1 MCFFNIFYIYAK
13 KREPNSFLHKKFVF
27 LKSIGQTFGTAKFE
41 NITSTGLCSCLFL
54 YVTFNVPDMNV
65 AQLLFAAADLK
76 LLLSIGYILFVMV
89 TIAVIIHDKRDPVK
103 ALSWIIVISLLPVVG
118 FILYIV
124 FGRNHRK
131 QKIFNRKEL
140 HDLEQI
146 DALSRQQIYE
156 INNAAILHKPEISD
170 NRDIITLLLNSNK
183 ALLTMHNEVTVLNDG
198 KETFDEIR
206 RSLHNARSSI
216 HMEYY
221 IIEDDPLGREIADIL
236 IDKAHAGVEVRVI
249 YDDVGSWGLG
259 RKFIKNLRRAGVQVQ
274 CFMPVVF
281 PWLTS
286 HVNYRNHR
294 KILVVDGKIGF
305 TGGINIAQRYL
316 TGTRLGPWRDT
327 HLKLE
332 GEAVGIL
339 QIIFMTD
346 WFFVSKE
353 KLIDYPKYLPKTQ
366 VKTETPIQIVTS
378 GPDSDWASIMQA
390 FFSAITHAQ
399 HHIYISS
406 PYFLPNEAILTAI
419 KVASLSGIDVRIMIP
434 SRSDSKIVYW
444 ASRSYIEELIDANV
458 KVYLYRQG
466 FNHSKLIMI
475 DGKFSSVGTAN
486 MDIRSFEDNF
496 EVSAILYDKAITEE
510 LEERFLYDLQRS
522 RLVTREYWESR
533 PNLHNFYEALSRLF
547 SPLL

>member
-1 MCFFNIFYIYAK
+1 M
-13 KREPNSFLHKKFVF
+13 
-27 LKSIGQTFGTAKFE
+27 AKFFVGFIIFAYSPIR
-41 NITSTGLCSCLFL
+41 N
-54 YVTFNVPDMNV
+54 PDMQEV
-65 AQLLFAAADLK
+65 MLTIGWADLK
-76 LLLSIGYILFVMV
+76 SFLSVGYILFVIV
-89 TIAVIIHDKRDPVK
+89 TIAVIIHDKREPVK

-118 FILYIV
+118 FVFYIV

-131 QKIFNRKEL
+131 QKLFNRKEL

-156 INNAAILHKPEISD
+156 INHPSLLHKSEISD
-170 NRDIITLLLNSNK
+170 HRDTITLLLNSNK
-183 ALLTMHNEVTVLNDG
+183 ALLTVHNRVRVLNDG
-198 KETFDEIR
+198 AETFDEIR
-206 RSLHNARSSI
+206 RALRQARESI

-221 IIEDDPLGREIADIL
+221 IIEDDELGREIADIL
-236 IDKAHAGVEVRVI
+236 IAKAAEGVEVRLI

-259 RKFIKNLRRAGVQVQ
+259 RKYLGRLRRAGVEVR

-294 KILVVDGKIGF
+294 KILVVDGRVGF
-305 TGGINIAQRYL
+305 TGGINIAQRY
-316 TGTRLGPWRDT
+316 
-327 HLKLE
+327 
-332 GEAVGIL
+332 I
-339 QIIFMTD
+339 
-346 WFFVSKE
+346 
-353 KLIDYPKYLPKTQ
+353 LPKTH
-366 VKTETPIQIVTS
+366 VRDETMIQIVTS

-390 FFSAITHAQ
+390 FFSAISHAQ

-406 PYFLPNEAILTAI
+406 PYFLPNEAILTAV

-444 ASRSYIEELIDANV
+444 ASRSYIGELIEANV
-458 KVYLYRQG
+458 KVYLYRKG

-475 DGKFSSVGTAN
+475 DGRFASVGTAN

-496 EVSAILYDKAITEE
+496 EVSAILYDRAITES
-510 LEERFLYDLQRS
+510 LEADFLRDLERS

-533 PNLHNFYEALSRLF
+533 PLLHNMYEAMSRLF

>member
-1 MCFFNIFYIYAK
+1 M
-13 KREPNSFLHKKFVF
+13 
-27 LKSIGQTFGTAKFE
+27 AKFFVGFIIFAYSPIR
-41 NITSTGLCSCLFL
+41 N
-54 YVTFNVPDMNV
+54 PDMQEV
-65 AQLLFAAADLK
+65 MLTIGWADLK
-76 LLLSIGYILFVMV
+76 SFLSVGYILFVIV
-89 TIAVIIHDKRDPVK
+89 TIAVIIHDKREPVK

-118 FILYIV
+118 FVFYIV

-131 QKIFNRKEL
+131 QKLFNRKEL

-156 INNAAILHKPEISD
+156 INHPSLLHKSEISD
-170 NRDIITLLLNSNK
+170 HRDTITLLLNSNK
-183 ALLTMHNEVTVLNDG
+183 ALLTVHNRVRVLNDG
-198 KETFDEIR
+198 AETFDEIR
-206 RSLHNARSSI
+206 RALRQARESI

-221 IIEDDPLGREIADIL
+221 IIEDDELGREIADIL
-236 IDKAHAGVEVRVI
+236 IAKAAEGVEVRLI

-259 RKFIKNLRRAGVQVQ
+259 RKYLGRLRRAGVEVR

-294 KILVVDGKIGF
+294 KILVVDGRVGF
-305 TGGINIAQRYL
+305 TGGINIAQRYI
-316 TGTRLGPWRDT
+316 TGTKLGPWRDT
-327 HLKLE
+327 HLRLE
-332 GEAVGIL
+332 GEAVGML
-339 QIIFMTD
+339 QIVFITD
-346 WFFVSKE
+346 WFFVTK
-353 KLIDYPKYLPKTQ
+353 KLLADYDKYLPKTH
-366 VKTETPIQIVTS
+366 VRDETMIQIVTS

-390 FFSAITHAQ
+390 FFSAISHAQ

-406 PYFLPNEAILTAI
+406 PYFLPNEAILTAV

-444 ASRSYIEELIDANV
+444 ASRSYIGELIEANV
-458 KVYLYRQG
+458 KVYLYRKG

-475 DGKFSSVGTAN
+475 DGRFASVGTAN

-496 EVSAILYDKAITEE
+496 EVSAILYDRAITES
-510 LEERFLYDLQRS
+510 LEADFLRDLERS
-522 RLVTREYWESR
+522 RLVTRESWESR
-533 PNLHNFYEALSRLF
+533 PLLHNMYEAMSRLF

>member
-1 MCFFNIFYIYAK
+1 M
-13 KREPNSFLHKKFVF
+13 E
-27 LKSIGQTFGTAKFE
+27 SIGQDL
-41 NITSTGLCSCLFL
+41 TGLNWETALFVDSDSHFSYTL
-54 YVTFNVPDMNV
+54 IFNVPDMNG

-76 LLLSIGYILFVMV
+76 PLLSIGYILFVMV

-118 FILYIV
+118 FVLYIV

-156 INNAAILHKPEISD
+156 INNAAIFHKTEISD

-183 ALLTMHNEVTVLNDG
+183 ALLTIHNEVMVLNDG

-206 RSLHNARSSI
+206 RSLLNAKSSI

-236 IDKAHAGVEVRVI
+236 IEKALAGVEVRVI
-249 YDDVGSWGLG
+249 YDDVGSWGLS
-259 RKFIKNLRRAGVQVQ
+259 RKFTKRLRRAGVQVK

-294 KILVVDGKIGF
+294 KILVIDGKIGF

-332 GEAVGIL
+332 GEAVGML

-353 KLIDYPKYLPKTQ
+353 KLIDYPRYLPKTQ

-458 KVYLYRQG
+458 KVYLYRRG

-496 EVSAILYDKAITEE
+496 EVSAILYDKGITEE

-522 RLVTREYWESR
+522 RLVTREYWDSR
-533 PNLHNFYEALSRLF
+533 PTLHNFYEALSRLF

>member
-1 MCFFNIFYIYAK
+1 
-13 KREPNSFLHKKFVF
+13 
-27 LKSIGQTFGTAKFE
+27 
-41 NITSTGLCSCLFL
+41 
-54 YVTFNVPDMNV
+54 
-65 AQLLFAAADLK
+65 
-76 LLLSIGYILFVMV
+76 
-89 TIAVIIHDKRDPVK
+89 
-103 ALSWIIVISLLPVVG
+103 
-118 FILYIV
+118 
-124 FGRNHRK
+124 
-131 QKIFNRKEL
+131 
-140 HDLEQI
+140 
-146 DALSRQQIYE
+146 
-156 INNAAILHKPEISD
+156 
-170 NRDIITLLLNSNK
+170 
-183 ALLTMHNEVTVLNDG
+183 
-198 KETFDEIR
+198 
-206 RSLHNARSSI
+206 
-216 HMEYY
+216 MEYY

-236 IDKAHAGVEVRVI
+236 IEKALAGVEVRVI

-259 RKFIKNLRRAGVQVQ
+259 RKFTKRLRRAGVQVK

-294 KILVVDGKIGF
+294 KILVIDGKIGF

-332 GEAVGIL
+332 GEAVGML

-353 KLIDYPKYLPKTQ
+353 KLIDYPRYLPKTQ

-458 KVYLYRQG
+458 KVYLYRRG

>member
-1 MCFFNIFYIYAK
+1 MSRKLK
-13 KREPNSFLHKKFVF
+13 KML
-27 LKSIGQTFGTAKFE
+27 
-41 NITSTGLCSCLFL
+41 LC
-54 YVTFNVPDMNV
+54 
-65 AQLLFAAADLK
+65 
-76 LLLSIGYILFVMV
+76 LLLIAALCVVYELWLAPYLAVLNGEPVQDSTQAEVSEVPGITVQAREGLKEAYKVDGLNVSISGPEPRTAIGYLG
-89 TIAVIIHDKRDPVK
+89 P
-103 ALSWIIVISLLPVVG
+103 
-118 FILYIV
+118 
-124 FGRNHRK
+124 NH
-131 QKIFNRKEL
+131 FL
-140 HDLEQI
+140 
-146 DALSRQQIYE
+146 
-156 INNAAILHKPEISD
+156 
-170 NRDIITLLLNSNK
+170 
-183 ALLTMHNEVTVLNDG
+183 
-198 KETFDEIR
+198 
-206 RSLHNARSSI
+206 
-216 HMEYY
+216 
-221 IIEDDPLGREIADIL
+221 
-236 IDKAHAGVEVRVI
+236 
-249 YDDVGSWGLG
+249 
-259 RKFIKNLRRAGVQVQ
+259 
-274 CFMPVVF
+274 
-281 PWLTS
+281 
-286 HVNYRNHR
+286 
-294 KILVVDGKIGF
+294 ILVVDGRIGF

-316 TGTRLGPWRDT
+316 TGNRLGPWRDT

-332 GEAVGIL
+332 GEAVGML

-353 KLIDYPKYLPKTQ
+353 RLIDYPKYLPKTH

-458 KVYLYRQG
+458 KVYLYRRG

-496 EVSAILYDKAITEE
+496 EVSAILYDKGITEE

-522 RLVTREYWESR
+522 RLVTREYWDSR
-533 PNLHNFYEALSRLF
+533 PTLHNFYEALSRLF

>member
-1 MCFFNIFYIYAK
+1 M
-13 KREPNSFLHKKFVF
+13 
-27 LKSIGQTFGTAKFE
+27 AKFFVGFIIFAYSPIR
-41 NITSTGLCSCLFL
+41 N
-54 YVTFNVPDMNV
+54 PDMQEV
-65 AQLLFAAADLK
+65 MLTIGWADLK
-76 LLLSIGYILFVMV
+76 SFLSVGYILFVIV
-89 TIAVIIHDKRDPVK
+89 TIAVIIHDKREPVK

-118 FILYIV
+118 FVFYIV

-131 QKIFNRKEL
+131 QKLFNRKEL

-156 INNAAILHKPEISD
+156 INHPSLLHKSEISD
-170 NRDIITLLLNSNK
+170 HRDTITLLLNSNK
-183 ALLTMHNEVTVLNDG
+183 ALLTVHNRVRVL
-198 KETFDEIR
+198 
-206 RSLHNARSSI
+206 
-216 HMEYY
+216 EYY
-221 IIEDDPLGREIADIL
+221 IIEDDELGREIADIL
-236 IDKAHAGVEVRVI
+236 IAKAAEGVEVRLI

-259 RKFIKNLRRAGVQVQ
+259 RKYLGRLRRAGVEVR

-294 KILVVDGKIGF
+294 KILVVDGRVGF
-305 TGGINIAQRYL
+305 TGGINIAQRYI
-316 TGTRLGPWRDT
+316 TGTKLGPWRDT
-327 HLKLE
+327 HLRLE
-332 GEAVGIL
+332 GEAVGML
-339 QIIFMTD
+339 QIVFITD
-346 WFFVSKE
+346 WFFVTK
-353 KLIDYPKYLPKTQ
+353 KLLADYDKYLPKTH
-366 VKTETPIQIVTS
+366 VRDETMIQIVTS

-390 FFSAITHAQ
+390 FFSAISHAQ

-406 PYFLPNEAILTAI
+406 PYFLPNEAILTAV

-444 ASRSYIEELIDANV
+444 ASRSYIGELIEANV
-458 KVYLYRQG
+458 KVYLYRKG

-475 DGKFSSVGTAN
+475 DGRFASVGTAN

-496 EVSAILYDKAITEE
+496 EVSAILYDRAITES
-510 LEERFLYDLQRS
+510 LEADFLRDLERS

-533 PNLHNFYEALSRLF
+533 PLLHNMYEAMSRLF

>member
-1 MCFFNIFYIYAK
+1 M
-13 KREPNSFLHKKFVF
+13 
-27 LKSIGQTFGTAKFE
+27 
-41 NITSTGLCSCLFL
+41 
-54 YVTFNVPDMNV
+54 
-65 AQLLFAAADLK
+65 
-76 LLLSIGYILFVMV
+76 
-89 TIAVIIHDKRDPVK
+89 
-103 ALSWIIVISLLPVVG
+103 ISLLPVVG
-118 FILYIV
+118 FVFYIV

-131 QKIFNRKEL
+131 QKLFNRKEL

-156 INNAAILHKPEISD
+156 INHPSLLHKSEISD
-170 NRDIITLLLNSNK
+170 HRDTITLLLNSNK
-183 ALLTMHNEVTVLNDG
+183 ALLTVHNRVRVLNDG
-198 KETFDEIR
+198 AETFDEIR
-206 RSLHNARSSI
+206 RALRQARESI

-221 IIEDDPLGREIADIL
+221 IIEDDELGREIADIL
-236 IDKAHAGVEVRVI
+236 IAKAAEGVEVRLI

-259 RKFIKNLRRAGVQVQ
+259 RKYLGRLRRAGVEVR

-294 KILVVDGKIGF
+294 KILVVDGRVGF
-305 TGGINIAQRYL
+305 TGGINIAQRYI
-316 TGTRLGPWRDT
+316 TGTKLGPWRDT
-327 HLKLE
+327 HLRLE
-332 GEAVGIL
+332 GEAVGML
-339 QIIFMTD
+339 QIVFITD
-346 WFFVSKE
+346 WFFVTK
-353 KLIDYPKYLPKTQ
+353 KLLADYDKYLPKTH
-366 VKTETPIQIVTS
+366 VRDETMIQIVTS

-390 FFSAITHAQ
+390 FFSAISHAQ

-406 PYFLPNEAILTAI
+406 PYFLPNEAILTAV

-444 ASRSYIEELIDANV
+444 ASRSYIGELIEANV
-458 KVYLYRQG
+458 KVYLYRKG

-475 DGKFSSVGTAN
+475 DGRFASVGTAN

-496 EVSAILYDKAITEE
+496 EVSAILYDRAITES
-510 LEERFLYDLQRS
+510 LEADFLRDLERS

-533 PNLHNFYEALSRLF
+533 PLLHNMYEAMSRLF